1 MISKGGG
8 KTKMNDKLEALV
20 VSERELDRELVADI
34 LSPFVRLD
42 KDACDIR
49 PLEAWL
55 GLRTDLRILVY
66 LLARKAMVALG
77 FGLEAEGATASE
89 VAHDMN
95 LKQGTVNPVLR
106 KMRSERTLDRAK
118 DRRYFVP
125 NHAVERI
132 KGMISQQ

>member
-1 MISKGGG
+1 
-8 KTKMNDKLEALV
+8 MNDELEALV
-20 VSERELDRELVADI
+20 VSETELDRELVADI
-34 LSPFVRLD
+34 LSPYVRLD

-77 FGLEAEGATASE
+77 FGSEAEGATASE
-89 VAHDMN
+89 IALDMN
-95 LKQGTVNPVLR
+95 LEQGTVNPVLR
-106 KMRSERTLDRAK
+106 KMRSEGALDRAK

-132 KGMISQQ
+132 KGMISKQ